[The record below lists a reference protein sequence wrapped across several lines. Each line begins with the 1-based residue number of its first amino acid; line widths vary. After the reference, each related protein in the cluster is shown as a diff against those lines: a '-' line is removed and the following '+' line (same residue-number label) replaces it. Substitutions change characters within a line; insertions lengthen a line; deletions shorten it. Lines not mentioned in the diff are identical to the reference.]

1 VARLDPL
8 TMDRLSPE
16 QKALH
21 DELASTR
28 NGRVSGPFAIWL
40 RTPAVCDTANK
51 LTMALRENGT
61 INKRLYELIVLI
73 VTRYWSAKYAWA
85 QHERAAMA
93 VGISPDVIDA
103 IRHRRKPELKTDE
116 ERLVYEA
123 VTELLERK
131 PLSQA
136 TYERMIKQFGV
147 EHTIEIVSIAGLY
160 SMVSTLLN
168 GFDVPTLNG
177 EAPF

>member
-8 TMDRLSPE
+8 PTEQLTPE

-21 DELASTR
+21 AELGSTR
-28 NGRVSGPFAIWL
+28 NGRVTGPFAIWL
-40 RTPAVCDTANK
+40 RTPAACDAANK
-51 LTMALRENGT
+51 LALALRENGR
-61 INKRLYELIVLI
+61 ISKRLYELIALM
-73 VTRYWSAKYAWA
+73 VTRYWSAQYAWA
-85 QHERAAMA
+85 QHERAAA
-93 VGISPDVIDA
+93 AAGLSPDVIDA
-103 IRHRRKPELKTDE
+103 IRDRRKPDLKTDD

-136 TYERMIKQFGV
+136 TYDRLLKQFGV

-160 SMVSTLLN
+160 SMVSTVLN
-168 GFDVPTLNG
+168 TFDVPTLTG
-177 EAPF
+177 ENPF

>member
-1 VARLDPL
+1 
-8 TMDRLSPE
+8 MEQLSPE

-21 DELASTR
+21 AELGSTR

-40 RTPAVCDTANK
+40 RTPAACDAANK
-51 LTMALRENGT
+51 LALALRENGKVD
-61 INKRLYELIVLI
+61 KRLYELTVMI
-73 VTRYWSAKYAWA
+73 VTRYWSARYAWA
-85 QHERAAMA
+85 QHERAAA
-93 VGISPDVIDA
+93 AAGFPPEVIDA
-103 IRHRRKPELKTDE
+103 IRHNRKPDLKTDE

-136 TYERMIKQFGV
+136 TYDRMLKQFGL

-168 GFDVPTLNG
+168 AFDVPTLNG
-177 EAPF
+177 ENPF

>member
-8 TMDRLSPE
+8 PMDKLSPE

-21 DELASTR
+21 DELGRSR
-28 NGRVSGPFAIWL
+28 NGRVTGPFAVWL
-40 RTPAVCDTANK
+40 RTPTVCDAANK
-51 LTMALRENGT
+51 LTLALRENGT
-61 INKRLYELIVLI
+61 INKRLYELIALI
-73 VTRYWSAKYAWA
+73 VIRYWSAQYAWA
-85 QHERAAMA
+85 QHEGVAAA
-93 VGISPDVIDA
+93 AGLSPDVIDA
-103 IRHRRKPELKTDE
+103 IRHQRKPDLKADD

-136 TYERMIKQFGV
+136 TYDRMLKQFGV

-160 SMVSTLLN
+160 SMVATVLN
-168 GFDVPTLNG
+168 TFDVPTLNG
-177 EAPF
+177 ENPF